1 MFHHFHDKNHV
12 KGQGSISNLEFKSII
27 DFYCNNFN
35 LLSAEIIFDK
45 FILGKLNKDDIC
57 ITFDDNLKCQYD
69 IALPVLNDLKIKA
82 FWFIY
87 SSPLD
92 GSFEKLETLR
102 YYRSFYF
109 KSFLE
114 FYNSFFKELKS
125 DKKYDY
131 VFKDLNGFDFNNYL
145 NDFSFY
151 TKEDKIFRYTRDI
164 LLGEN
169 KYFEIMNSMMKKS
182 KVSLNTKL
190 HKKLWMSTIE
200 LQKLKNDGHIIGLH
214 SHTHPTKMS
223 EKSYKF
229 QYSNYQ
235 ENKLILENIINENI
249 ITMSHPCN
257 SYNNYTLEILKKLDI
272 KLGFRANLVKGYN
285 SEYEIPRID
294 HSEILKL
301 L

>member
-35 LLSAEIIFDK
+35 LLSAEIFLDK

>member
-35 LLSAEIIFDK
+35 LLSAEIFLDK

-182 KVSLNTKL
+182 KVSLDTKL

-272 KLGFRANLVKGYN
+272 KLGFRANLVEGYN